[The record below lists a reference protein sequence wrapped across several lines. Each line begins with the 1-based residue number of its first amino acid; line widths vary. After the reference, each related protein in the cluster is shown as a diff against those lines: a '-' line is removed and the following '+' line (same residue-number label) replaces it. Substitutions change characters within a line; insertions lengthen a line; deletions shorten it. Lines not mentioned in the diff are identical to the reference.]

1 MKERT
6 FEERWEQNILTGS
19 AFWRVQTAPDWR
31 VSVSGAW
38 QAVIDGDP
46 LSSSQYFY
54 LGHTSGVRGYDND
67 VLSAEAGAYVNFEA
81 SWAPAGPRTALFA
94 FLDAGRRYRDLRP
107 TAGANSLPRG
117 SAQPGP
123 LEGRLSDGN
132 GGLPAH

>member
-54 LGHTSGVRGYDND
+54 LATRAAFAVMTTTCSRRG
-67 VLSAEAGAYVNFEA
+67 
-81 SWAPAGPRTALFA
+81 
-94 FLDAGRRYRDLRP
+94 
-107 TAGANSLPRG
+107 
-117 SAQPGP
+117 
-123 LEGRLSDGN
+123 GRLRE
-132 GGLPAH
+132 L